1 MTNSSSEQ
9 RLLYFSQNHQIN
21 IKENLINIEELLGRG
36 RQKMQDSKGS
46 WEAEQDRGW
55 DFAKY

>member
-36 RQKMQDSKGS
+36 RQKMQDYKGS
-46 WEAEQDRGW
+46 
-55 DFAKY
+55 